1 MPYPYVAYK
10 PSPLEPTTCNKPT
23 GRPKRALSTSSTCS
37 SMSSPEFNSPT
48 TPLYE
53 QNQQHY
59 HHHHHHQQQQQQHY
73 YQSIPML
80 PIPNHYSVKHP
91 QYQNKTQQHQQKEQD
106 QWSPA
111 SPKPL
116 SSLLHLANIV
126 STFG

>member
-1 MPYPYVAYK
+1 MPYPYAAYK

-37 SMSSPEFNSPT
+37 SVSSPEFNSPT

-53 QNQQHY
+53 QHQQHY
-59 HHHHHHQQQQQQHY
+59 HHHHHQQQQQHY

-91 QYQNKTQQHQQKEQD
+91 QYQNKTQHHQQKEQD